1 MGQLGEL
8 AKGWLMMPS
17 ESATRR
23 VIMPPDYEIDQQIF
37 RLYPGYRRGLV
48 LAQELGNGASPA
60 SLLADLRAQESS
72 LRADMQG
79 NPAEHPRIASWR
91 EAYRRFGARAS
102 EFRSSIEALARR
114 VLRGDALPSINS
126 LVDIGNLLSLRYLV
140 PVGVHPLP
148 PDAAP
153 LRLRLMQPGDSF
165 LPPDGGPAES
175 PQEGEVVFAQGSS
188 VLTRRWTWRQAAL
201 TLTLP
206 ETQSVFF
213 NVDALEGVSDET
225 LSAALRDLEQL
236 VHTHCGGR
244 TQSTVLSA
252 ANPHWS
258 PLAR

>member
-1 MGQLGEL
+1 MGQLGDL
-8 AKGWLMMPS
+8 AKGWLMMRP
-17 ESATRR
+17 ESATRA
-23 VIMPPDYEIDQQIF
+23 ITMPPDYEIDPQIF

-48 LAQELGNGASPA
+48 LAQELHNGASPA
-60 SLLADLRAQESS
+60 SLLAELRAQESS
-72 LRADMQG
+72 LRAEVQG
-79 NPAEHPRIASWR
+79 NPAEHPRIAAWR

-102 EFRSSIEALARR
+102 DFRSSIEALTRR

-140 PVGVHPLP
+140 PVGVHPVP
-148 PDAAP
+148 EEAAP
-153 LRLRLMQPGDSF
+153 LRLRLTQPGDSF

-175 PQEGEVVFAQGSS
+175 PADGEVVFAHGSS

-206 ETQSVFF
+206 ETQAVFF
-213 NVDALEGVSDET
+213 NVDALEGVADEA
-225 LSAALRDLEQL
+225 LGAAQRDIEQL
-236 VHTHCGGR
+236 VRTHCGGR

-258 PLAR
+258 PAAR